1 MAGEKNLLKNII
13 TLIIPYGFL
22 LLNKKIKLHKIINN
36 NKKINPLKISSKESP
51 QFIVTLTSHGRRV
64 KQTAPYAVYSLLN
77 QTVQPDKIVLWLA
90 NETKIPKKLQKLQK
104 SGLEIKFCEDIRSY
118 TKLVPALHEFPNDV
132 LITADDDVYYAPNWF
147 ELLKDAYLQDPTKIY
162 CHRAHEIC
170 LDENKNIIPYMEW
183 RHSIKTIEYS
193 KRLFPTGVGG
203 ILYPPHSFN
212 DKIFDKSR
220 YQTLAPTADDIWFW
234 AMARHNGK
242 EYSLTRNNLNKY
254 IGMEINEVE
263 LFSINSIKND
273 EQIKNVINE
282 YPDVYKSIL

>member
-1 MAGEKNLLKNII
+1 MAGKKSLLKKII
-13 TLIIPYGFL
+13 KLITPYGFL
-22 LLNKKIKLHKIINN
+22 LLYKKIKLYKIINIP
-36 NKKINPLKISSKESP
+36 KKINPLKISSKESP

-90 NETKIPKKLQKLQK
+90 NETKIPRKLQKLQK
-104 SGLEIKFCEDIRSY
+104 MGLEIKFCEDIRSY
-118 TKLVPALHEFPNDV
+118 KKLVPALHEFPDDV
-132 LITADDDVYYAPNWF
+132 LITADDDFYYASNWL

-162 CHRAHEIC
+162 CYRAREIC

-183 RHSIKTIEYS
+183 RCNIKTIEYS
-193 KRLFPTGVGG
+193 KRIFPTGVGG

-212 DKIFDKSR
+212 DEIFDKSK

-242 EYSLTRNNLNKY
+242 EYGLIRNNFNGS
-254 IGMEINEVE
+254 IEMEINEDE
-263 LFSINSIKND
+263 LFSINIIKND